1 MNHFKACYAIALA
14 LCLVL
19 TCGVLAYAEVASQ
32 NVKSEEPAEAVIEEM
47 IEDEEYTESKV
58 VFTDD
63 DMLILPRPVKEGK
76 IFVEWNTKEDGTG
89 QGYNAGEIV
98 DPENIE
104 LYAIWADEDTSKEEP
119 VVSDA
124 TDSEAAYDEE
134 PQKEIIETE
143 DKNIQNGETEE

>member
-1 MNHFKACYAIALA
+1 MIQGFFFDGGVLVFDAENGIQQDGDKNITKEWDMKHFKACYAIALA

-19 TCGVLAYAEVASQ
+19 TCGVQAYAEVASQ

-89 QGYNAGEIV
+89 QGYNAEIK
-98 DPENIE
+98 
-104 LYAIWADEDTSKEEP
+104 A
-119 VVSDA
+119 
-124 TDSEAAYDEE
+124 
-134 PQKEIIETE
+134 
-143 DKNIQNGETEE
+143 